1 MITLEAGPLRLILDP
16 ETGGAIA
23 AFEHSGI
30 PLLRPVADPR
40 LAAQHGRAVAGY
52 PLIPFANRVAHGR
65 FTFNGITHQLAL
77 NFGDHPHTI
86 HGNAWMR
93 SWAVLQATPTT
104 AHLVLNHT
112 PPHDPASQWPFAYR
126 AEQIFTL
133 HESGLKLHMSVRN
146 TDSIAWPAGIGLH
159 PYVARDTAPGAE
171 TLLQFDA
178 DTVWLN
184 DADSLPDAREA
195 VAHQW
200 DFTAARPIGTAQ
212 IDECY
217 AGWGGLA
224 EITWPGPGLKLQ
236 IHTDPPLDHL
246 QLYTPPGRDFL
257 GLEPVSNMPDAINR
271 MDVESDNGLVILQPG
286 EMLQGT
292 IQLTVA
298 INE

>member
-1 MITLEAGPLRLILDP
+1 MMPSRPTTKTGLCGPADCS
-16 ETGGAIA
+16 
-23 AFEHSGI
+23 AF
-30 PLLRPVADPR
+30 
-40 LAAQHGRAVAGY
+40 
-52 PLIPFANRVAHGR
+52 
-65 FTFNGITHQLAL
+65 FN
-77 NFGDHPHTI
+77 NSKSFF
-86 HGNAWMR
+86 
-93 SWAVLQATPTT
+93 SWAGWRNA
-104 AHLVLNHT
+104 
-112 PPHDPASQWPFAYR
+112 ASP
-126 AEQIFTL
+126 
-133 HESGLKLHMSVRN
+133 S
-146 TDSIAWPAGIGLH
+146 
-159 PYVARDTAPGAE
+159 
-171 TLLQFDA
+171 
-178 DTVWLN
+178 LN

-200 DFTAARPIGTAQ
+200 DFTAARPIGATK

-224 EITWPGPGLKLQ
+224 EITWPGAGLKLQ

-298 INE
+298 IND